1 MRCPYCHEDRDRVV
15 DSRTSQEGRAVR
27 RRRECA
33 SCGRR
38 FTTYEVIEERQLQV
52 AKRDGSTQPFDRR
65 KVVQSIQLSCAKR
78 PVSASE
84 IEAMADDIEDALGK
98 RGADEVPTQ
107 LVGELIMDRLKARD
121 HVAYVRFASVYRN
134 FQDLDEFYE
143 ELRDLS
149 ARRARAA
156 LNENQVELPL
166 YDGT

>member
-1 MRCPYCHEDRDRVV
+1 MRCPFCHQDNDRVV

-27 RRRECA
+27 RRRECVNCA
-33 SCGRR
+33 RR
-38 FTTYEVIEERQLQV
+38 FTTYEVVEERQLLV
-52 AKRDGSTQPFDRR
+52 AKRDGSTEPFERR

-78 PVSASE
+78 PVTAAE
-84 IEAMADDIEDALGK
+84 IEEMADAIEDALGK
-98 RGADEVPTQ
+98 RGGDDVDSQ
-107 LVGELIMDRLKARD
+107 IVGELIMERLKARD

-156 LNENQVELPL
+156 LNETQVELPF
-166 YDGT
+166 